1 MPTPVPGP
9 ERGLRRCVGG
19 PLGRRSSRCLG
30 KYGQDSARKQS
41 LPSPFSQVA
50 GQKMNIKIKQLFW
63 STDRGRTWLCLSH
76 GSGGQ
81 RGPRRRRPGGT
92 FRWIGDTLV
101 LLRAGPGSPAE
112 SMGSKGPG
120 QLSRLPSAG
129 AGLLTGWRSAP
140 GKEVPG
146 WEGEPL
152 ARSCSPAFAGGI
164 FFFFLGQ
171 RNRQTRL
178 CLIR

>member
-1 MPTPVPGP
+1 MAGGRAGAVLRPSRTEGLPGCPGDGASFCSPGASGWDADGRWERGGSCGLGSGFVVPRDVPTPVPGP
-9 ERGLRRCVGG
+9 DRGLWRCVGG
-19 PLGRRSSRCLG
+19 PLGRRSSRCLR

-92 FRWIGDTLV
+92 FRWIGDTLD
-101 LLRAGPGSPAE
+101 P
-112 SMGSKGPG
+112 SK
-120 QLSRLPSAG
+120 S
-129 AGLLTGWRSAP
+129 W
-140 GKEVPG
+140 
-146 WEGEPL
+146 
-152 ARSCSPAFAGGI
+152 AR
-164 FFFFLGQ
+164 
-171 RNRQTRL
+171 
-178 CLIR
+178 